1 MTSKLFTPITLGQ
14 LELANRIAISPM
26 AQYSAVDG
34 CASDWH
40 LAHLGH
46 LSYSGAGLLMTEATA
61 VEPDGRGSPH
71 CPGLYGDAQEQ
82 AYKRVVDFCRQ
93 FGSAHLGVQLWHAGR
108 KASARPPWAG
118 RGPLPAAEGG
128 WETVAP
134 SAIAPDASSPAP
146 RALDESGLQ
155 RIQRA
160 FRDAAQRAVRAGF
173 DVMELH
179 SAHGYLLHQFLSP
192 LSNQRDDGYG
202 GGARQRMRFPLEV
215 AAAVRAVVPAD
226 RVLGLRISANDW
238 AEGGFGIDDAVAYAG
253 ALKDIGCDYVCVS
266 SGGLV
271 AHQKIKVGPGY
282 QVEFAEAVRKRTGI
296 ATRAVGMI
304 THPEQ
309 AEEIV
314 RSGRADMV
322 ALGRAMLDNPRWGW
336 HAAEALGAK
345 IRYPRQYERCGADA
359 WPGARLLRPPR
370 AEIGKPV

>member
-1 MTSKLFTPITLGQ
+1 MTSTLFSPITLGR
-14 LELANRIAISPM
+14 LELANRIAVSPM

-61 VEPDGRGSPH
+61 VEPIGRGSPH
-71 CPGLYGDAQEQ
+71 CPGLYGEPQER
-82 AYKRVVDFCRQ
+82 AFKRVVDFCRE
-93 FGSAHLGVQLWHAGR
+93 FGNARMGVQLWHAGR

-118 RGPLPAAEGG
+118 RGPLPVAEGG

-134 SAIAPDASSPAP
+134 SAIAPDAASPAP
-146 RALDESGLQ
+146 RPLDEAALQ
-155 RIQRA
+155 RIKTA
-160 FRDAAQRAVRAGF
+160 FCDAAQRAVRAGF
-173 DVMELH
+173 DVVELH

-202 GGARQRMRFPLEV
+202 GDAKKRMRFPLEV

-226 RVLGLRISANDW
+226 RVLGLRITADDW
-238 AEGGFGIDDAVAYAG
+238 AEGGFGIEDAVAYAG
-253 ALKDIGCDYVCVS
+253 ALKEIGCDYVCVS

-271 AHQKIKVGPGY
+271 AHQKITVGPGY
-282 QVEFAEAVRKRTGI
+282 QVHFAEAVRKRTGI

-314 RSGRADMV
+314 QSGRADMV

-336 HAAEALGAK
+336 HASEALGAK
-345 IRYPRQYERCGADA
+345 IRYPRQYERSGADA
-359 WPGARLLRPPR
+359 WPGARMLRPR
-370 AEIGKPV
+370 AQAAK

>member
-1 MTSKLFTPITLGQ
+1 MTSKLFTPITLGR
-14 LELANRIAISPM
+14 LEFANRIAVSPM
-26 AQYSAVDG
+26 AQYSATDG

-61 VEPDGRGSPH
+61 IEPDGRGSLH
-71 CPGLYGDAQEQ
+71 CPGLYGDPQEQ

-93 FGSAHLGVQLWHAGR
+93 FGSARLGVQLWHAGR

-118 RGPLPAAEGG
+118 RGPLPVAEGG

-134 SAIAPDASSPAP
+134 SAIAPDAASPAP
-146 RALDESGLQ
+146 RALDESGL
-155 RIQRA
+155 RHIKAA
-160 FRDAAQRAVRAGF
+160 FCDAAQRAVRAGF
-173 DVMELH
+173 DVVELH

-202 GGARQRMRFPLEV
+202 GDAGRRMRFPLEI
-215 AAAVRAVVPAD
+215 AAAVRAVVPGE
-226 RVLGLRISANDW
+226 RVLGLRINASDQ
-238 AEGGFGIDDAVAYAG
+238 AEGGFGIEDAVAYAG

-271 AHQKIKVGPGY
+271 AHQKIKVEPGY
-282 QVEFAEAVRKRTGI
+282 QVAFAEAVRKRTGI

-304 THPEQ
+304 THAEQ

-314 RSGRADMV
+314 SSGRADMI

-345 IRYPRQYERCGADA
+345 IRYPRQYERSGADA
-359 WPGARLLRPPR
+359 WPGAKLLRPR
-370 AEIGKPV
+370 KPATNPQ